1 VPRNGKWL
9 EDNPPYQVVGVVKD
23 YVTNQLARKTVPQV
37 YLCTKNMGGIM
48 MPGYYLH
55 VRHLPGK
62 QKEVLKVLSELRN
75 EIAGEGMLDYS
86 MLEDERAKR
95 YENERRVVNIYLLF
109 SALSIAVSC
118 LGLFGLSLYEVRL
131 RYREIALR
139 KVHGAKVSDIMKML
153 FKRYM
158 LMLGISGVIAL
169 PLSVFFIQKYME
181 DYTYRT
187 PLSWWIFVLAL
198 IVVAIVSVSVLFWQ
212 IHKAATINP
221 AVVMKSE

>member
-1 VPRNGKWL
+1 
-9 EDNPPYQVVGVVKD
+9 
-23 YVTNQLARKTVPQV
+23 
-37 YLCTKNMGGIM
+37 

-62 QKEVLKVLSELRN
+62 RKEVLKVLSELRN